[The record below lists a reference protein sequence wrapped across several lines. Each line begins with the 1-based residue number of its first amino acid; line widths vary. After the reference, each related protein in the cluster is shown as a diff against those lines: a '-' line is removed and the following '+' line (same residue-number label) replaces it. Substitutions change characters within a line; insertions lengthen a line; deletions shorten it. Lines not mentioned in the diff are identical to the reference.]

1 MKNYGF
7 PLLAAVVGLM
17 LGLACPADAQTGD
30 FAQWLAGLR
39 RDAAAQ
45 GVPAATL
52 DRALEGV
59 QPLPRVL
66 ELDRK
71 QPESTITLS
80 RYLASVVKPERIEKG
95 RQLKVQHETLL
106 RAVSDRYG
114 VPPKVIMALWAVE
127 SGFGDSMGSFKVV
140 DALATLAFDGRRPE
154 LFRGELIA
162 ALKILGKGRFESDD
176 LKGSWAGAMGQVQFM
191 PSTYLHYAVNY
202 DHAGQPD
209 IWHTQ
214 GDVFA
219 SAANYL
225 STLGWK
231 RDESWGREVVLPA
244 RFDAGL
250 IGLSTRRT
258 VSDWSRLGVQRVGGA
273 KLPQST
279 IEGSIVQPDGAGG
292 RAFLVYDNFRVIMK
306 WNHSTYFA
314 VAVNMLADG
323 IGN

>member
-1 MKNYGF
+1 MRNYGF
-7 PLLAAVVGLM
+7 PLLAVALGLM
-17 LGLACPADAQTGD
+17 LGLARPALAQGGD
-30 FAQWLAGLR
+30 FAQWLAGLK

-45 GVPAATL
+45 GVPAGTL
-52 DRALEGV
+52 DRALAGV

-66 ELDRK
+66 ELDQR
-71 QPESTITLS
+71 QPETTMTLD
-80 RYLASVVKPERIEKG
+80 RYLAAVVKPERIEKG
-95 RQLKVQHETLL
+95 RKLKLLHRALL
-106 RAVSDRYG
+106 RSIAERYG
-114 VPPKVIMALWAVE
+114 VPSKVIMALWAVE

-140 DALATLAFDGRRPE
+140 DALATLAFDGRRPD
-154 LFRGELIA
+154 LFRAELIS
-162 ALKILGKGRFESDD
+162 ALRILGRGRFQSDD

-191 PSTYLHYAVNY
+191 PSTYLRFAVNY
-202 DHAGQPD
+202 RHEGQPD
-209 IWHTQ
+209 IWHSQ

-244 RFDAGL
+244 RFAPGL
-250 IGLSTRRT
+250 IGLS
-258 VSDWSRLGVQRVGGA
+258 VKHPVGEWGKLGVRRVGGA
-273 KLPQST
+273 KLPAST
-279 IEGSIVQPDGAGG
+279 IEGSIIQPDGPGG

-314 VAVNMLADG
+314 VAVNTLADG

>member
-7 PLLAAVVGLM
+7 PLLAIVLGLM
-17 LGLACPADAQTGD
+17 LGFARPVYAQGGD

-52 DRALEGV
+52 DRAFAGV
-59 QPLPRVL
+59 EPLPRVL
-66 ELDRK
+66 ELDQK
-71 QPESTITLS
+71 QPESTITLD
-80 RYLASVVKPERIEKG
+80 RYLTNVVKPERIEKG
-95 RQLKVQHETLL
+95 RKLKLQHKALL
-106 RAVSDRYG
+106 RSVSDRYG

-127 SGFGDSMGSFKVV
+127 SGFGDSMGSFRVV
-140 DALATLAFDGRRPE
+140 DALATLAFDGRRPD
-154 LFRGELIA
+154 LFRAELIS
-162 ALKILGKGRFESDD
+162 ALKILGRGRFESGD

-191 PSTYLHYAVNY
+191 PSTYLHYAVNFR
-202 DHAGQPD
+202 HEGQPD
-209 IWHTQ
+209 IWHAQ

-231 RDESWGREVVLPA
+231 RDESWGREVALPA
-244 RFDAGL
+244 SFDSGL
-250 IGLSTRRT
+250 IGLKVKHT
-258 VSDWSRLGVQRVGGA
+258 VSEWGKLGVRRVGGA
-273 KLPQST
+273 KLPASA
-279 IEGSIVQPDGAGG
+279 IAGSIVQPDGPGG

-314 VAVNMLADG
+314 LAVNMLADR